1 MKASNIAKNFLKNK
15 PKERIDMI
23 LEPMQAMIQIAL
35 LSFCPEGTKLSV
47 RANLLHL
54 QWPSF
59 SQGILRWMNKDSK
72 EDLYFLFN
80 VFRRYYK
87 WYKKGENKIFKY
99 ILELS
104 KKGLEKIIRTY
115 QNSGNHSIIQ
125 NLEIYRSILNS
136 DNHELFQV
144 DEDVI
149 TIDCVFQTITRLYSM
164 KFLLIVYNTLRL
176 MEDEKDKK
184 RQMHYFKGLQEI
196 MIPLQEKIRTWILEN
211 LIS

>member
-1 MKASNIAKNFLKNK
+1 MKSSNIAKNFLKNK

-87 WYKKGENKIFKY
+87 WYKKEDNKIFKY

-144 DEDVI
+144 DDNEI
-149 TIDCVFQTITRLYSM
+149 TIDCVFRTITKLYSM

-184 RQMHYFKGLQEI
+184 RQMYYFKGLQEI

>member
-1 MKASNIAKNFLKNK
+1 
-15 PKERIDMI
+15 
-23 LEPMQAMIQIAL
+23 
-35 LSFCPEGTKLSV
+35 
-47 RANLLHL
+47 
-54 QWPSF
+54 
-59 SQGILRWMNKDSK
+59 
-72 EDLYFLFN
+72 YFLFN

-87 WYKKGENKIFKY
+87 WYKKEDNKIFKY

-144 DEDVI
+144 DDNEI
-149 TIDCVFQTITRLYSM
+149 TIDCVFRTITKLYSM

-184 RQMHYFKGLQEI
+184 KQMHYFKGLQEI
-196 MIPLQEKIRTWILEN
+196 MIPLQGKIQTWILEH